1 MFTSHNS
8 NPITASE
15 PLSHRRLEA
24 LDILRLLAALAVLL
38 YHFLYRGSIAGG
50 YLAVS
55 YGLTEGPV
63 PLFYFGV
70 PLFFMISGFVIIW
83 SAEGRSGWQ
92 FGKSRVIR
100 LYPGHVAAMTLTA
113 LVIMVWGTPPF
124 EVSLGQWFANL
135 TMVAPAFGQ
144 SFMDG
149 VYWTIVVEL
158 IFYFWIALL
167 LLAGILPRYTERV
180 VALWLLIIVVDL
192 LLFQSHA
199 AKLVLLTSYAGCFAL
214 GVMAYRIRM
223 HGMTLTRF
231 SLALLAFML
240 TFTGAERE
248 RLVLIDLLGIAPDAS
263 SVAGAQLFTCLV
275 FAGAVSLPAR
285 LTRQGSRMSK
295 VILAGAGITYPL
307 YLLHQNAGYI
317 FINALSPFVGKWMA
331 LGIASVVTILAAWAI
346 WRFVE
351 PVGRILIRHVFRML
365 ERRWRRLFPAPLA
378 PAE

>member
-50 YLAVS
+50 YLDVS

-248 RLVLIDLLGIAPDAS
+248 RLVLIDLLGIAPDAG
-263 SVAGAQLFTCLV
+263 SVAVAQLFTCLAFAV
-275 FAGAVSLPAR
+275 AVHADPEILLVDEALAVGDLIFQHRCMHRMRQLRDAGKTIVLVTHEHDIAEYSKRQVHLKDGLIEQDFLTEAAGATA
-285 LTRQGSRMSK
+285 
-295 VILAGAGITYPL
+295 
-307 YLLHQNAGYI
+307 
-317 FINALSPFVGKWMA
+317 
-331 LGIASVVTILAAWAI
+331 
-346 WRFVE
+346 
-351 PVGRILIRHVFRML
+351 
-365 ERRWRRLFPAPLA
+365 
-378 PAE
+378 

>member
-15 PLSHRRLEA
+15 PLAHRRLEA

-50 YLAVS
+50 YLDVS

-92 FGKSRVIR
+92 FGKSRVSR

-124 EVSLGQWFANL
+124 EVSLGQWLANL

-180 VALWLLIIVVDL
+180 VALWLLIVVVDL
-192 LLFQSHA
+192 LLFQSRA
-199 AKLVLLTSYAGCFAL
+199 AKLVLLTSFAGCFAF
-214 GVMAYRIRM
+214 GIMAYRIRM
-223 HGMTLTRF
+223 HAFTLTRF
-231 SLALLAFML
+231 SLAVLAFLL

-248 RLVLIDLLGIAPDAS
+248 RLVLIDLLGMAPDAG
-263 SVAGAQLFTCLV
+263 SVAVAQLFTCLA
-275 FAGAVSLPAR
+275 FAVAVSLPAR
-285 LTRQGSRMSK
+285 LTQQGSRMSK
-295 VILAGAGITYPL
+295 VILVGAGITYPL
-307 YLLHQNAGYI
+307 YLFHQNAGYI
-317 FINALSPFVGKWMA
+317 LINALSPAVGKWMA
-331 LGIASVVTILAAWAI
+331 FGIATVVTILVAWAI
-346 WRFVE
+346 WRFIE
-351 PVGRILIRHVFRML
+351 PVGRILISHVFRML